1 MFCLRLE
8 SQSSTPAMSA
18 GLLLNTH
25 AQETPAGKELQQLH
39 EEAAQ
44 AAPLGVHLDLQLPA
58 VQHRALA
65 CRAPSLAVHTST

>member
-1 MFCLRLE
+1 
-8 SQSSTPAMSA
+8 MSA

-44 AAPLGVHLDLQLPA
+44 AASLGVHLDLQLPA

-65 CRAPSLAVHTST
+65 CRATAIGCSHKHLRSLAAQLLRHIRF